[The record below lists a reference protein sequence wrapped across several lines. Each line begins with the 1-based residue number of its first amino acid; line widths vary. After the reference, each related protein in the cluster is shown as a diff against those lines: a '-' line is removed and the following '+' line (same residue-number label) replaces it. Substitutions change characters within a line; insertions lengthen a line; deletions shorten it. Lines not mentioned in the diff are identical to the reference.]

1 MLRSNFIILQLD
13 TDYYRAT
20 WSEVLGID
28 SAKIFYG
35 LAPENKLLQMLAR
48 IQQSEKVNK
57 YIHPPFKGIW
67 HKRFLSLKFADNQ
80 RPLFFVFNSDV
91 LRKSG
96 SFLMNLRRDFPCAK
110 FVVFYT
116 DLMITKSPDVHP
128 NKLRNMVDLLVT
140 FDRKEAEKYSI
151 DYFPTVFS
159 DIIVNEDETIPECD
173 IFYLGS
179 AKYGRLKIL
188 KDLYKQC
195 SSAGLKCNFNVTVSK
210 KVKRVIPPEIHCV
223 ERMPYL
229 DSLKYVKKAKCIL
242 ELVQE
247 GAVGSTLR
255 MWEAINYGRGIITNN
270 EDIMNSVYYSNSFV
284 SVLNENNQCDV
295 NFIKNYK
302 PYDNSLKN
310 QLIRPAVFLEYIQN
324 KLL

>member
-210 KVKRVIPPEIHCV
+210 KVKREIPQGIHTI
-223 ERMPYL
+223 ERMSYL
-229 DSLKYVKKAKCIL
+229 DNLKYVNKAKCVL
-242 ELVQE
+242 ELVQN

-255 MWEAINYGRGIITNN
+255 MWEAINYGKAVITNN
-270 EDIMNSVYYSNSFV
+270 TDIKNSVYYSDSFV
-284 SVLNENNQCDV
+284 SILNSDNRCDV
-295 NFIKNYK
+295 SFIRNFQ
-302 PYDNSLKN
+302 PHENSLKK
-310 QLIRPAVFLEYIQN
+310 QMIRPVDFLEFIQN
-324 KLL
+324 KFD